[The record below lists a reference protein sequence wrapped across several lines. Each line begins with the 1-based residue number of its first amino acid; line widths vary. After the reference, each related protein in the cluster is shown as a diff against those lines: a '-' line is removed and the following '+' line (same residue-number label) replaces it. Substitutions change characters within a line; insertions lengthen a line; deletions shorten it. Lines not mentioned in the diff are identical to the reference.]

1 MRGFLRRLYKACA
14 ALGALSLIAVFAIM
28 IAETALRKM
37 GSYITGANDLIGW
50 FCAASGFLAL
60 PWTFKTGELVR
71 VGLFIDKAS
80 GAKRVAMELACLGG
94 AAVFSGFAAW
104 ATGRYM
110 WKGATAG
117 ELTQGMIE
125 LPLWVPQLSL
135 LIGLAVLFVAIVEE
149 FVLVAQGREAT
160 YEIEARERLARG
172 EFSDTL

>member
-1 MRGFLRRLYKACA
+1 MRSVLHRLYRGCA
-14 ALGALSLIAVFAIM
+14 ALGAASLIAVFVIM
-28 IAETALRKM
+28 IAETVLRKM

-80 GAKRVAMELACLGG
+80 GVKRRLLELACLGG
-94 AAVFSGFAAW
+94 AAVFAGFAAW

-135 LIGLAVLFVAIVEE
+135 LVGLSVLFVAIVEE
-149 FVLVAQGREAT
+149 FVLVAVGHEAT
-160 YEIEARERLARG
+160 YEVEARERLARG
-172 EFSDTL
+172 EFGDTL

>member
-1 MRGFLRRLYKACA
+1 LRSALNRLYRGCA

-60 PWTFKTGELVR
+60 PYTFKTGELVR
-71 VGLFIDKAS
+71 VGLFIEKTT
-80 GAKRVAMELACLGG
+80 GARRRALELACLGG
-94 AAVFSGFAAW
+94 AAVFAGFAAW
-104 ATGRYM
+104 STGRYM
-110 WKGATAG
+110 WKGAAAG

-125 LPLWVPQLSL
+125 VPLWVPQLSL
-135 LIGLAVLFVAIVEE
+135 LIGLAVLFIAMIEE
-149 FVLVAQGREAT
+149 FLRVAAGHEPT

-172 EFSDTL
+172 EFGDTL

>member
-1 MRGFLRRLYKACA
+1 LRRFLERLYRGCA
-14 ALGALSLIAVFAIM
+14 ALGALSLVAVFAIM

-71 VGLFIDKAS
+71 VGLFIDKVGGLRRRAL
-80 GAKRVAMELACLGG
+80 ELACLGG
-94 AAVFSGFAAW
+94 AAVFAGFAAW

-110 WKGATAG
+110 WKGAKAG

-135 LIGLAVLFVAIVEE
+135 LIGLAVLCIAIVEE
-149 FVLVAQGREAT
+149 FVRVARGGETT
-160 YEIEARERLARG
+160 YEVEARARLARG
-172 EFSDTL
+172 EFGDTL